1 MVRGRVDS
9 GVQSVVRVMKVMV
22 VHVVVG
28 MVGMVGVVVGMEAM
42 KAVGRL
48 RAGEATGWTGVRSP
62 PQRVTRGR
70 GGGGRP
76 QLDSRDRL
84 VGARRRRRRR
94 RRRRCGTEKKRDS
107 FTERIGRAEKS
118 RAEQSCQQA
127 SRLSDDAACLMGD
140 GDGEGSKKACYGGGR
155 EQSAGTREGGIGK

>member
-1 MVRGRVDS
+1 M
-9 GVQSVVRVMKVMV
+9 QSVVWVMKVMV

-48 RAGEATGWTGVRSP
+48 RAGEAGWTGVRSP

-70 GGGGRP
+70 VGGRP
-76 QLDSRDRL
+76 QLHSRDRL
-84 VGARRRRRRR
+84 VGARRCRRL
-94 RRRRCGTEKKRDS
+94 RCGTERKKDS

-118 RAEQSCQQA
+118 RQQSRAEQSRA
-127 SRLSDDAACLMGD
+127 ELAAGSTPANRLSDDAA
-140 GDGEGSKKACYGGGR
+140 
-155 EQSAGTREGGIGK
+155 

>member
-94 RRRRCGTEKKRDS
+94 RRCGTEKKRDS
-107 FTERIGRAEKS
+107 FTERIGRAEQS
-118 RAEQSCQQA
+118 CRAELPA
-127 SRLSDDAACLMGD
+127 
-140 GDGEGSKKACYGGGR
+140 GEQIKR
-155 EQSAGTREGGIGK
+155 